1 VSEERVPLTPA
12 EQMRRI
18 RDAVHATDSASYKD
32 AYAVLAAYFSR
43 LDVLRGRIADLEGKM
58 LIKESAFVSHAPV
71 VSGLI
76 VRFRSV
82 WNWMSTK
89 WYVLPLITQQN
100 EYNMA
105 VTQTLREVITS
116 MESLAHL
123 VQDMQM
129 RVAELEAA
137 TSSSETEQD

>member
-18 RDAVHATDSASYKD
+18 RDAVHTTDSVSYKD

-43 LDVLRGRIADLEGKM
+43 LEVLRGRIADLEGKM
-58 LIKESAFVSHAPV
+58 LLKESAFVSHAPF

-137 TSSSETEQD
+137 SSGSETENN

>member
-1 VSEERVPLTPA
+1 MSEERVPLTPA

-18 RDAVHATDSASYKD
+18 RDAVRATDSASYKD